1 MAAEHGQEPRSWRE
15 TEFLTTNPFIRDNSY
30 APGRNDLRMELRI
43 AVAGE
48 VSR

>member
-1 MAAEHGQEPRSWRE
+1 MAAEHGQEPRPWRE
-15 TEFLTTNPFIRDNSY
+15 TEFLKTNRFIRDSFY
-30 APGRNDLRMELRI
+30 APEGNDLRLELRI